1 MKTSSVVW
9 VSLIASF
16 VGSMG
21 GFCLELII
29 KVIKK
34 VFWIRKLKRMITLR
48 KAKGIKAGQYL
59 TPIEGLELDRLESS
73 KKITFVETENP
84 QKDELDNCER
94 ARRKLR

>member
-34 VFWIRKLKRMITLR
+34 VFWIRKLKRMIALR
-48 KAKGIKAGQYL
+48 KAKGLKAGQYL